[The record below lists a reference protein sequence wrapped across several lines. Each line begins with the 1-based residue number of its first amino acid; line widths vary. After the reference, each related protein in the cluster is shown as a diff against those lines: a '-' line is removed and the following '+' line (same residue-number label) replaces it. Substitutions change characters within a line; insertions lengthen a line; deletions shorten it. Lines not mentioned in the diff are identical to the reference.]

1 MNVDKDAPEKVEV
14 AVEEAPQL
22 DAPKGST
29 PQKPPKAR
37 KAPKFKVPKAR
48 RDRRPRT
55 RDYGYGNARTRG
67 MKSNLL
73 GAPFFEELMGVSEL
87 GKMIGLLSG
96 TGYGPDIDAQ
106 LIRGAS
112 TAVIDDALK
121 DNMVRTFDK
130 VMGFVNDEARLLSK
144 TLLGRWDLF
153 NIKTIIRGKHMK
165 LKAEAIV
172 DSLLPVGE
180 MTQVELKELAGL
192 QDVLAVTD
200 TLWTWGV
207 AYSIPLRE
215 SVQEY
220 LQEND
225 LSVLELALDRY
236 YSQWAAKRVSSY
248 RSNYKLARLI
258 LGLQVDSTNLVT
270 TFRLLKADTTD
281 MEVARF
287 FLPGGVHVTEELF
300 LRLTTLSDVDEVID
314 ALKGTPYSQQLE
326 KVLVAYLDA
335 NSISVLERALEDY
348 VMRKALGSGFGDP
361 LGFGVMVSYLYAKQ
375 NEVTNLRIIIKGN
388 AVGMPPDRMR
398 KELIFV

>member
-1 MNVDKDAPEKVEV
+1 MKAIKGAPEK
-14 AVEEAPQL
+14 
-22 DAPKGST
+22 KI
-29 PQKPPKAR
+29 
-37 KAPKFKVPKAR
+37 KAPKLK

-73 GAPFFEELMGVSEL
+73 GSHFFEELMSAGDLS
-87 GKMIGLLSG
+87 KMIQLLLG
-96 TGYGPDIDAQ
+96 TQYGPDLEAR
-106 LIRGAS
+106 LIQGH
-112 TAVIDDALK
+112 TVAVIDDALK

-130 VMGFVNDEARLLSK
+130 IIGFINDEARLLSV

-153 NIKTIIRGKHMK
+153 NVKTIIRGKHMK
-165 LKAEAIV
+165 LKPESII

-192 QDVLAVTD
+192 EDVLAVTD
-200 TLWTWGV
+200 TLWTWGS

-220 LQEND
+220 LKEGD

-236 YSQWAAKRVSSY
+236 YSQWAAKRLTS
-248 RSNYKLARLI
+248 RRANYKLARRI

-270 TFRLLKADTTD
+270 AFRLLKADTAE

-287 FLPGGVHVTEELF
+287 FLPGGVYVSEALF
-300 LRLTTLSDVDEVID
+300 LSLTSLSDVDEVID
-314 ALKGTPYSQQLE
+314 ALKGTPYSAQLE
-326 KVLVAYLDA
+326 NVLTAYMDA
-335 NSISVLERALEDY
+335 NSIAVLERALEDY
-348 VMRKALGSGFGDP
+348 VMRKALGSGFSDP

-375 NEVTNLRIIIKGN
+375 NEVTNLRIIVKGN
-388 AVGMPPDRMR
+388 AVGMPADRMR

>member
-1 MNVDKDAPEKVEV
+1 MKAAKDAPEKKIKT
-14 AVEEAPQL
+14 
-22 DAPKGST
+22 PKV
-29 PQKPPKAR
+29 
-37 KAPKFKVPKAR
+37 KVPKAR

-67 MKSNLL
+67 MKSHLL
-73 GAPFFEELMGVSEL
+73 GGAFFEELMGVTDL
-87 GKMIGLLSG
+87 GKMIHLLSE

-112 TAVIDDALK
+112 TATIDDALK

-130 VMGFVNDEARLLSK
+130 IMGFINDEARLLSK

-165 LKAEAIV
+165 LSSETII
-172 DSLLPVGE
+172 DSLMPVGE

-192 QDVLAVTD
+192 EDVLAVTD

-220 LQEND
+220 LQEDD

-236 YSQWAAKRVSSY
+236 YTQWAAQRLKSRRV
-248 RSNYKLARLI
+248 NYKLARLI

-270 TFRLLKADTTD
+270 AFRLLKADTSD
-281 MEVARF
+281 MDVKRF
-287 FLPGGVHVTEELF
+287 YLPGGVHVSEELF
-300 LRLTTLSDVDEVID
+300 LALTSLSDVDEVID
-314 ALKGTPYSQQLE
+314 ALKGTPYSSQLE
-326 KVLVAYLDA
+326 KVLVAYLDS
-335 NSISVLERALEDY
+335 NSIAVLERALEDY

>member
-1 MNVDKDAPEKVEV
+1 MKAAKD
-14 AVEEAPQL
+14 
-22 DAPKGST
+22 T
-29 PQKPPKAR
+29 PQKLVKAG
-37 KAPKFKVPKAR
+37 KLP

-73 GAPFFEELMGVSEL
+73 GAAFFEELMAVSDL
-87 GKMIGLLSG
+87 SKMIQLLMG
-96 TGYGPDIDAQ
+96 TQYGPDLEAR
-106 LIRGAS
+106 LIQGH
-112 TAVIDDALK
+112 TPAVVDDALK

-130 VMGFVNDEARLLSK
+130 IMGFVSDEAKLLSV

-153 NIKTIIRGKHMK
+153 NVKTIIRGKHMK
-165 LKAEAIV
+165 LKTETIV

-192 QDVLAVTD
+192 EDVLAVTD

-207 AYSIPLRE
+207 PYSIPLRE

-220 LQEND
+220 LKESD

-236 YSQWAAKRVSSY
+236 YSQWAAKRLTS
-248 RSNYKLARLI
+248 RRANYKLARMI

-270 TFRLLKADTTD
+270 AFRLLKADTTEMD
-281 MEVARF
+281 VKRL

-300 LRLTTLSDVDEVID
+300 LGLTSLSDVDEVIE
-314 ALKGTPYSQQLE
+314 ALKGTPYSAQLE
-326 KVLVAYLDA
+326 KVLIPYMDA

-375 NEVTNLRIIIKGN
+375 NEVTNVRIIVKGN
-388 AVGMPPDRMR
+388 AVGMPADRMR

>member
-1 MNVDKDAPEKVEV
+1 MKAAKDAPEK
-14 AVEEAPQL
+14 
-22 DAPKGST
+22 
-29 PQKPPKAR
+29 
-37 KAPKFKVPKAR
+37 KVKLPKAR
-48 RDRRPRT
+48 RDRRPKT

-73 GAPFFEELMGVSEL
+73 GAAFFEELMAASDL
-87 GKMIGLLSG
+87 GKMIQLLLA
-96 TGYGPDIDAQ
+96 TQYGPDFEAR
-106 LIRGAS
+106 LIQGR
-112 TAVIDDALK
+112 TPAVVDDALK

-130 VMGFVNDEARLLSK
+130 IMGFINDEARLLSV

-165 LKAEAIV
+165 LKAETII

-192 QDVLAVTD
+192 EDVLAVTD

-207 AYSIPLRE
+207 PYSIPLRE

-220 LQEND
+220 LKDSD

-236 YSQWAAKRVSSY
+236 YSQWSAKRLTS
-248 RSNYKLARLI
+248 RRANYKLARMI

-270 TFRLLKADTTD
+270 AFRLLKADTTEMD
-281 MEVARF
+281 VKRL
-287 FLPGGVHVTEELF
+287 FLPGGIHVTEEIF
-300 LRLTTLSDVDEVID
+300 LGLTSLSDVDEVID
-314 ALKGTPYSQQLE
+314 ALKGTPYSAQLE
-326 KVLVAYLDA
+326 KVLVAYMDA
-335 NSISVLERALEDY
+335 NSIAVLERALEDY

-375 NEVTNLRIIIKGN
+375 NEVTNLRIIVKGN
-388 AVGMPPDRMR
+388 VVGMPPDRMR

>member
-1 MNVDKDAPEKVEV
+1 MKAAKD
-14 AVEEAPQL
+14 
-22 DAPKGST
+22 G
-29 PQKPPKAR
+29 PQKKIKP
-37 KAPKFKVPKAR
+37 PKAR
-48 RDRRPRT
+48 RDRRPRS

-73 GAPFFEELMGVSEL
+73 GGPFFEELMAAPEL
-87 GKMIGLLSG
+87 GKMVQLLAG
-96 TGYGPDIDAQ
+96 TQYGPDLDAQ

-112 TAVIDDALK
+112 TAVVDDALK

-130 VMGFVNDEARLLSK
+130 IMGFISDEARLLSK

-153 NIKTIIRGKHMK
+153 NVKTIIRGKHMQ
-165 LKAEAIV
+165 LKAETII
-172 DSLLPVGE
+172 DSLMPVGE

-192 QDVLAVTD
+192 EDVLAVTD

-220 LQEND
+220 LQDRD

-236 YSQWAAKRVSSY
+236 YTEWAAKRLTS
-248 RSNYKLARLI
+248 RKANYKLARLI

-281 MEVARF
+281 MEVERF
-287 FLPGGVHVTEELF
+287 FLPGGVHVTKELF
-300 LRLTTLSDVDEVID
+300 LALTTLSDVDEVID
-314 ALKGTPYSQQLE
+314 ALKGTPYSTQLE
-326 KVLVAYLDA
+326 KVLTAYMDA
-335 NSISVLERALEDY
+335 NSIAVLERALEDY
-348 VMRKALGSGFGDP
+348 VMRKALGSGFSDP

-375 NEVTNLRIIIKGN
+375 NEVTNLRIIVKGN

>member
-1 MNVDKDAPEKVEV
+1 MKAAKDAPEK
-14 AVEEAPQL
+14 
-22 DAPKGST
+22 KI
-29 PQKPPKAR
+29 
-37 KAPKFKVPKAR
+37 KVPKAR

-67 MKSNLL
+67 MKSHLL
-73 GAPFFEELMGVSEL
+73 GAPFFEELMGVQEL
-87 GKMIGLLSG
+87 PKMIQLLSS
-96 TGYGPDIDAQ
+96 TQYGPDIDAQ
-106 LIRGAS
+106 LIHGQS

-121 DNMVRTFDK
+121 DNMVRTFEK
-130 VMGFVNDEARLLSK
+130 VMGFINDEAKLLSG

-165 LKAEAIV
+165 LRPETII

-192 QDVLAVTD
+192 EDILAVND

-207 AYSIPLRE
+207 PYSIPLRE
-215 SVQEY
+215 SVPEY
-220 LQEND
+220 LKEND
-225 LSVLELALDRY
+225 LSVIELSLDRY
-236 YSQWAAKRVSSY
+236 YSEWAARRLTS
-248 RSNYKLARLI
+248 RRANYKLARLI

-270 TFRLLKADTTD
+270 AFRLLKADTTD
-281 MEVARF
+281 MDVARF
-287 FLPGGVHVTEELF
+287 FLPGGVHVSEELF
-300 LRLTTLSDVDEVID
+300 LSLAGLSDVDEVIG
-314 ALKGTPYSQQLE
+314 ALKGTPYSAQLE

-335 NSISVLERALEDY
+335 NSIAVLERALEDY

-375 NEVTNLRIIIKGN
+375 NEVTNLRIIVKGN
-388 AVGMPPDRMR
+388 SVGMPPDRMR

>member
-1 MNVDKDAPEKVEV
+1 MKPAKDAPEKKRR
-14 AVEEAPQL
+14 AP
-22 DAPKGST
+22 
-29 PQKPPKAR
+29 
-37 KAPKFKVPKAR
+37 KAPKVPRAR
-48 RDRRPRT
+48 RDRRPKT

-67 MKSNLL
+67 MKSHLL
-73 GAPFFEELMGVSEL
+73 GPAFFEELMGVTEL
-87 GKMIGLLSG
+87 ARMIQLLSE
-96 TGYGPDIDAQ
+96 TEYGPDIDAE
-106 LIRGAS
+106 LIHGAS
-112 TAVIDDALK
+112 TAVIDEALK

-130 VMGFVNDEARLLSK
+130 VMGFINDEARLLSR

-153 NIKTIIRGKHMK
+153 NLKTIIRGKHMK
-165 LKAEAIV
+165 LSTEAII
-172 DSLLPVGE
+172 DSLMPVGE

-192 QDVLAVTD
+192 EDILAVTD

-220 LQEND
+220 LKDQD

-236 YSQWAAKRVSSY
+236 YSLWAAKRVTS
-248 RSNYKLARLI
+248 RRANYKLARHI

-270 TFRLLKADTTD
+270 AFRLLKADTTD
-281 MEVARF
+281 MEVERF
-287 FLPGGVHVTEELF
+287 FLPGGVHVNEELF
-300 LRLTTLSDVDEVID
+300 LTLASLSDVDEVID
-314 ALKGTPYSQQLE
+314 ALRGTPYSSQLE

-335 NSISVLERALEDY
+335 NSIAVLERSLEDY

-375 NEVTNLRIIIKGN
+375 NEVTNLRIIVKGN

-398 KELIFV
+398 KELIVV

>member
-1 MNVDKDAPEKVEV
+1 MKAAKDAPEK
-14 AVEEAPQL
+14 
-22 DAPKGST
+22 KI
-29 PQKPPKAR
+29 
-37 KAPKFKVPKAR
+37 KVPKAR
-48 RDRRPRT
+48 RDRRPKS

-67 MKSNLL
+67 MKSHLL
-73 GAPFFEELMGVSEL
+73 GAVFFEELMSASDL
-87 GKMIGLLSG
+87 SKMIQLMLG
-96 TGYGPDIDAQ
+96 TEYGPDLEAR
-106 LIRGAS
+106 LIQGH
-112 TAVIDDALK
+112 TPAVVDDALK

-130 VMGFVNDEARLLSK
+130 IMGFINDEAKLLSV

-165 LKAEAIV
+165 LKPETII

-180 MTQVELKELAGL
+180 MTQVELRELAGL
-192 QDVLAVTD
+192 EDVLAVND

-207 AYSIPLRE
+207 PYSIPLRE

-225 LSVLELALDRY
+225 LSVLELSLDRY
-236 YSQWAAKRVSSY
+236 YSQWASKRLTS
-248 RSNYKLARLI
+248 RRANYKLARMI

-270 TFRLLKADTTD
+270 AFRLLKADTTD
-281 MEVARF
+281 MEVERF

-300 LRLTTLSDVDEVID
+300 LTLTSLSDVDEVID
-314 ALKGTPYSQQLE
+314 ALKGTPYSTQLE

-335 NSISVLERALEDY
+335 NSIAVLERALEDY

>member
-1 MNVDKDAPEKVEV
+1 MKAAKD
-14 AVEEAPQL
+14 
-22 DAPKGST
+22 DS
-29 PQKPPKAR
+29 QKKI
-37 KAPKFKVPKAR
+37 KVPKAR

-67 MKSNLL
+67 MKSHLL
-73 GAPFFEELMGVSEL
+73 GAPFFEELMGAPEL
-87 GKMIGLLSG
+87 GKMVQLLAG
-96 TGYGPDIDAQ
+96 TQYGPDLDAQ

-112 TAVIDDALK
+112 TGVIDDALK
-121 DNMVRTFDK
+121 DNMVRTFAK
-130 VMGFVNDEARLLSK
+130 IMGFINDEAKLLSQ

-153 NIKTIIRGKHMK
+153 NVKTIIRGKHMK
-165 LKAEAIV
+165 LKAETIV
-172 DSLLPVGE
+172 DSLMPVGE

-192 QDVLAVTD
+192 DDVLAVTD

-207 AYSIPLRE
+207 PYSIPLRE
-215 SVQEY
+215 SIQEY

-236 YSQWAAKRVSSY
+236 YSEWAAKRLTS
-248 RSNYKLARLI
+248 RKANYKLARLI
-258 LGLQVDSTNLVT
+258 LGLQIDSTNLVT

-281 MEVARF
+281 MEVERF
-287 FLPGGVHVTEELF
+287 FLPGGVHVTKELF
-300 LRLTTLSDVDEVID
+300 MALTTLSDVDEVID
-314 ALKGTPYSQQLE
+314 ALKGTPYSTQLD
-326 KVLVAYLDA
+326 KVLTAYLDA

-375 NEVTNLRIIIKGN
+375 NEVTNLRIIVKGN

>member
-1 MNVDKDAPEKVEV
+1 MKAAKDAP
-14 AVEEAPQL
+14 
-22 DAPKGST
+22 
-29 PQKPPKAR
+29 QKMAKAG
-37 KAPKFKVPKAR
+37 KLP
-48 RDRRPRT
+48 RDRRPKT

-73 GAPFFEELMGVSEL
+73 GAAFFEELMAASDL
-87 GKMIGLLSG
+87 SKMIHLLLD
-96 TGYGPDIDAQ
+96 TQYGPDLEAR
-106 LIRGAS
+106 LIQGH
-112 TAVIDDALK
+112 TPAVVDDALK
-121 DNMVRTFDK
+121 DNMVRTFAK
-130 VMGFVNDEARLLSK
+130 IMGFVSDEARLLSI

-153 NIKTIIRGKHMK
+153 NVKTIIRGKHMK
-165 LKAEAIV
+165 LKTETII

-192 QDVLAVTD
+192 EDVLAVTD

-207 AYSIPLRE
+207 SYSIPLRE

-220 LQEND
+220 LKESD

-236 YSQWAAKRVSSY
+236 YSQWAAKRLTS
-248 RSNYKLARLI
+248 RRANYKLARMI

-270 TFRLLKADTTD
+270 AFRLLKADTAEMD
-281 MEVARF
+281 VKRL

-300 LRLTTLSDVDEVID
+300 LGLTSLSDVDEVID
-314 ALKGTPYSQQLE
+314 ALKGTPYSAQLE
-326 KVLVAYLDA
+326 KVLVPYMDA
-335 NSISVLERALEDY
+335 NSIAVLERALEDY

-375 NEVTNLRIIIKGN
+375 NEVTNVRIIVKGN